1 MKRRLV
7 ILTEIIAPYRIPV
20 FNALARREDIDLHV
34 VFLSE
39 TDPSLRD
46 WFVYKNE
53 IRFSYEVLPAFRR
66 RLGKYNVLL
75 NRGVGAA
82 LQRARPETILC
93 GGYNYLA
100 SWQALRWAQSR
111 HIPFLL
117 WLESTG
123 ADQRRGNTIVEA
135 LKRRF
140 LVKCRGFV
148 VPGKAA
154 HAYLEQL
161 GMTESC
167 IFHAPNAVDNAFFAE
182 RAVNARA
189 NEAEVRNQWRLPER
203 YFLYVGRL
211 AAAKGVF
218 ELLDA
223 YATLESGIR
232 SAVALV
238 VAGDGP
244 ARAELERR
252 VARVESGTV
261 RFAGFVQKD
270 GLPSIYALAD
280 ALVFPTHSDTWGF
293 VVNEAMACGRPVIAT
308 SVAGCVADLVEDEW
322 NGKVVPAR
330 DVSALAGAMEYL
342 AMRNDLRS
350 VMGSRGA
357 QRIAGH
363 SPEACAAGIAQA
375 VTACA

>member
-1 MKRRLV
+1 MKRRLA

-66 RLGKYNVLL
+66 RLGKYNLL
-75 NRGVGAA
+75 INRGVGAA
-82 LQRARPETILC
+82 LHRARAETILC

-100 SWQALRWAQSR
+100 SWQALRWARSR

-135 LKRRF
+135 LKRQF
-140 LVKCRGFV
+140 VAECRGFV

-154 HAYLEQL
+154 HAYLGQF
-161 GMTESC
+161 GVPESC
-167 IFHAPNAVDNAFFAE
+167 IFLAPNAVDNAFFVE
-182 RAVNARA
+182 RAANARA
-189 NEAEVRNQWRLPER
+189 NEAEVRKQWRLPER

-244 ARAELERR
+244 ARGELERR
-252 VARVESGTV
+252 AARVQGGTV
-261 RFAGFVQKD
+261 QFAGFLQKD
-270 GLPSIYALAD
+270 GLASIYALAD
-280 ALVFPTHSDTWGF
+280 VLVFPTRSDTWGF
-293 VVNEAMACGRPVIAT
+293 VVNEAMACGRPVIAAN
-308 SVAGCVADLVEDEW
+308 VAGCIADLVEDEW

-350 VMGSRGA
+350 GMGIRGA
-357 QRIAGH
+357 QRIVGY
-363 SPEACAAGIAQA
+363 SPEACAAGIAEA
-375 VTACA
+375 VTTCA